1 MSEDIVWQKAG
12 DKTGASQKQWNGF
25 NMKIWNSVN
34 NGKVYHSTSEVI
46 RTLLDQKE
54 FENQAAVSEFL
65 NPKLKN
71 LSDPCRIP
79 DMEQAV
85 QRVDLALREKQPIL
99 IFSDYDV
106 DGMSSGALMYRF
118 LSQMG
123 AKVRVLIP
131 RRFSEG
137 YGLSNEALERA
148 MQKIKPSLVVCL
160 DCGTTNVK
168 EVTWLK
174 EQGIDVVIIDH
185 HELPD
190 QLPPADA
197 FVNPQRSEQ
206 DHDLATVGLVFKFI
220 HAFMKIMEQP
230 DIFDLKAHLDLVA
243 LGTISDLVP
252 LRHDNRIMVHYGL
265 QQLGQTNHVG
275 LRELMRV
282 AGVKRK
288 PVPSTVGFLI
298 GPRLNASGRLTSAKE
313 GWRLLTTQD
322 AQYGRE
328 LAQKLDELNRERQKV
343 ELAVFEEARDMVD
356 AQPDEMKT
364 GCIVVASRN
373 WHQGVIGIV
382 ASRLQRIW
390 YRPTIVISIDED
402 GKGKGSGRSIK
413 GCSLMDALRNHQEH
427 LAGFGGHAMA
437 AGVEINESDI
447 SPFQNS
453 LNQWFMD
460 HTPPE
465 RYQES
470 LDIDVQLPGELLSR
484 ELAQEVS
491 KMQPFGQS
499 NSMPVFAVDRVKV
512 AGKPKFFGK
521 NHVRFRAECC
531 DVKFDVVAFGKCE
544 GKLPAQELDLAG
556 HWEMDDFTGAPCFR
570 VVDWRW

>member
-1 MSEDIVWQKAG
+1 MVLI
-12 DKTGASQKQWNGF
+12 ASLRLLYRVNSPTLLHY
-25 NMKIWNSVN
+25 MKVWNSVN
-34 NGKVYHSTSEVI
+34 NGKAYHSTSEVI
-46 RTLLDQKE
+46 RTLLASKE
-54 FENQAAVSEFL
+54 FANEAQVSEFL

-71 LSDPCRIP
+71 LADPCRIP

-85 QRVDLALREKQPIL
+85 NRVDQALREKQPIL

-137 YGLSNEALERA
+137 YGLSHEALERA
-148 MQKIKPSLVVCL
+148 MKKIKPSLVMCL

-185 HELPD
+185 HELPEE
-190 QLPPADA
+190 LPPADA
-197 FVNPQRSEQ
+197 FVNPQRSEH

-220 HAFMKIMEQP
+220 HAFMKIMQQP
-230 DIFDLKAHLDLVA
+230 DAFDLKGHLDLVA

-252 LRHDNRIMVHYGL
+252 LRGDNRIMVHYGL
-265 QQLGQTNHVG
+265 MQLGQTDHVG

-288 PVPSTVGFLI
+288 PMPSTVGFLL

-322 AQYGRE
+322 AQRGRE
-328 LAQKLDELNRERQKV
+328 LAEMLDNLNRERQKV
-343 ELAVFEEARDMVD
+343 EYTVFEEARVMVE
-356 AQPDEMKT
+356 AQPDAMKS

-390 YRPTIVISIDED
+390 YRPTVVISIDED

-413 GCSLMDALRNHQEH
+413 GCSLMDALREHQDY
-427 LAGFGGHAMA
+427 LVGFGGHAMA
-437 AGVEINESDI
+437 AGIEIDEDKI
-447 SPFQNS
+447 PAFQQS
-453 LNQWFMD
+453 LNQWFVD
-460 HTPPE
+460 NTDPE
-465 RYQES
+465 RYRES
-470 LDIDVQLPGELLSR
+470 LDIDVQLPGELLQQ
-484 ELAQEVS
+484 ELAQELG

-499 NSMPVFAVDRVKV
+499 NAMPVFAVEGVKV
-512 AGKPKFFGK
+512 AGRPKFFGK
-521 NHVRFRAECC
+521 NHVRFRAECA
-531 DVKFDVVAFGKCE
+531 DVRFDVVAFGMCD
-544 GKLPAQELDLAG
+544 GKLPAQQFDLAG
-556 HWEMDDFTGAPCFR
+556 HWEMDDFTRAPCFR

>member
-1 MSEDIVWQKAG
+1 LDRKDFEDDA
-12 DKTGASQKQWNGF
+12 
-25 NMKIWNSVN
+25 
-34 NGKVYHSTSEVI
+34 E
-46 RTLLDQKE
+46 
-54 FENQAAVSEFL
+54 VSEFL

-79 DMEQAV
+79 DMELAV
-85 QRVDLALREKQPIL
+85 RRVDQALREKQPIL

-137 YGLSNEALERA
+137 YGLSTEALERA
-148 MQKIKPSLVVCL
+148 MKKIRPALVMCL

-185 HELPD
+185 HELPEV
-190 QLPPADA
+190 LPPADA
-197 FVNPQRSEQ
+197 FVNPQCSDD

-220 HAFMKIMEQP
+220 HAFMKIMRQP
-230 DIFDLKAHLDLVA
+230 DVFDLKAHLDLVA

-252 LRHDNRIMVHYGL
+252 LRDDNRILVHYGL
-265 QQLGQTNHVG
+265 QQLAKTNHVG

-288 PVPSTVGFLI
+288 PMPSTVGFLL

-322 AQYGRE
+322 TQRGRE
-328 LAQKLDELNRERQKV
+328 LAEMLDDLNRQRQKV
-343 ELAVFEEARDMVD
+343 ELTVFEEARDMVE
-356 AQPDEMKT
+356 AQPDEMKS

-390 YRPTIVISIDED
+390 YRPSVVISIDED
-402 GKGKGSGRSIK
+402 GRGKGSGRSIK
-413 GCSLMDALRNHQEH
+413 GCSLMDALREHQH
-427 LAGFGGHAMA
+427 FLAGFGGHAMA
-437 AGVEINESDI
+437 AGIEIDEENI
-447 SPFQNS
+447 PAFQKS
-453 LNQWFMD
+453 LNQWFNENTD
-460 HTPPE
+460 AE
-465 RYQES
+465 LYKES
-470 LDIDVQLPGELLSR
+470 LDIDVHLPGELLLP
-484 ELAQEVS
+484 ELAMELG

-499 NSMPVFAVDRVKV
+499 NSIPIFEVDGVKV
-512 AGKPKFFGK
+512 AGRPKFFGK
-521 NHVRFRAECC
+521 NHVRFRAECK
-531 DVKFDVVAFGKCE
+531 DIRFDVVAFGKCE
-544 GKLPAQELDLAG
+544 GGLPAQQFDLAG